1 MVPFSKIIEQFVEL
15 NHQTGKRLDEQTKR
29 IPNAET
35 MANSMCKK
43 KALDYN
49 AEINKRIKMIHEHNA
64 RGKYKKDTPRQQQ
77 QQQQQPGPVGLDALV
92 AAAVQA
98 LSVDIGPDNNIIGGT
113 GMVDGEIE
121 HENDIAHQTPIVN
134 SNSPERNVNGA
145 AAAVAVTPRT
155 AEKRGVPGGGSV
167 VHIRLLSN
175 FKKGK
180 HY

>member
-77 QQQQQPGPVGLDALV
+77 QQQQQQQPGPVGLDALV

-98 LSVDIGPDNNIIGGT
+98 LSVDIGPDTNIIGGT
-113 GMVDGEIE
+113 GMVEGEIE
-121 HENDIAHQTPIVN
+121 QEHATKQQAPVGN
-134 SNSPERNVNGA
+134 SNSPEQDVNGA
-145 AAAVAVTPRT
+145 AVAVAVTPRT
-155 AEKRGVPGGGSV
+155 AEK
-167 VHIRLLSN
+167 
-175 FKKGK
+175 
-180 HY
+180 

>member
-1 MVPFSKIIEQFVEL
+1 M
-15 NHQTGKRLDEQTKR
+15 
-29 IPNAET
+29 
-35 MANSMCKK
+35 
-43 KALDYN
+43 
-49 AEINKRIKMIHEHNA
+49 
-64 RGKYKKDTPRQQQ
+64 DTE
-77 QQQQQPGPVGLDALV
+77 
-92 AAAVQA
+92 
-98 LSVDIGPDNNIIGGT
+98 PDDNIIGGT

-121 HENDIAHQTPIVN
+121 HEHNIEEQTPIVN

>member
-1 MVPFSKIIEQFVEL
+1 
-15 NHQTGKRLDEQTKR
+15 
-29 IPNAET
+29 

-77 QQQQQPGPVGLDALV
+77 QQQPGPVGLDALV

-98 LSVDIGPDNNIIGGT
+98 LSVDIGSDNNIVGGT

-180 HY
+180 HC